1 MVQVQIWCCDFR
13 NCQVSVL
20 EEEDRSGH
28 PSTSNMFMTRID
40 EMVQADRRVLLKKVL
55 LAFNLA

>member
-1 MVQVQIWCCDFR
+1 MMQVQIWSCDFR

-28 PSTSNMFMTRID
+28 PSTSNMFMTHAD
-40 EMVQADRRVLLKKVL
+40 EMVQADSHALLKKLL
-55 LAFNLA
+55 LAFSLM